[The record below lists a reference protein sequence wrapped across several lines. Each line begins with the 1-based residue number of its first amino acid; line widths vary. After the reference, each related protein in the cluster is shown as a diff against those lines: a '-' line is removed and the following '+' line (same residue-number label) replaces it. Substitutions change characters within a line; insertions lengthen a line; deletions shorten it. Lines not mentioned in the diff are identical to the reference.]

1 MAQAAAQ
8 ERTAQQQRRRA
19 RTPSALDSQARSAAV
34 VTQTAISAVFERDD
48 MHHVVRLEAGHANAG
63 VNWGWC
69 GIKAFV
75 APRELYSAG
84 SASAPWIF
92 TPFVISTS
100 IDVREFAAIL
110 RDAPGTLKVEYV
122 PTVRTVY
129 IARK

>member
-1 MAQAAAQ
+1 MAQAVAQ
-8 ERTAQQQRRRA
+8 ERTAQQRRT
-19 RTPSALDSQARSAAV
+19 RTPSALDSQTRSAAV
-34 VTQTAISAVFERDD
+34 VTQTAISAVFDRDD
-48 MHHVVRLEAGHANAG
+48 SHHVVRLEAGHANVG

-100 IDVREFAAIL
+100 IDAREFAAIL

-122 PTVRTVY
+122 PAVRTVY
-129 IARK
+129 IAKK